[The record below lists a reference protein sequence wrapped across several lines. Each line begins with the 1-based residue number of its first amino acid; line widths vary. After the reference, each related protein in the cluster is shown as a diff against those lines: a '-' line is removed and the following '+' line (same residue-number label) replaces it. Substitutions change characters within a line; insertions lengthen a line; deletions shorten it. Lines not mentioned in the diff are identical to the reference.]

1 MAAVVLEEV
10 RSPAQIAEVAR
21 LGAEIWREHYGE
33 LLGEAQ
39 IAYMLEQYQSERA
52 IAEQLA
58 DKGYHY
64 WLMLDEGR
72 PCGYCGFVREAE
84 RLFLSKL
91 YLRKEVRGRGIARL
105 VLEKLRTEAAGL
117 RGIYLT
123 VNKENSGSIAVYR
136 KLGFREIDAVKTDI
150 GGGFYMDDYIMELPL
165 EEERSV

>member
-1 MAAVVLEEV
+1 M
-10 RSPAQIAEVAR
+10 
-21 LGAEIWREHYGE
+21 
-33 LLGEAQ
+33 
-39 IAYMLEQYQSERA
+39 
-52 IAEQLA
+52 
-58 DKGYHY
+58 
-64 WLMLDEGR
+64 
-72 PCGYCGFVREAE
+72 
-84 RLFLSKL
+84 SKL